1 MTEEKKLVLSMGEN
15 VLGLFL
21 KATHRHSPFTTTE
34 SGTSV
39 KVDIYVPPLYFFFSV
54 REIYEKLAAFL
65 NKETLRESQISS
77 FVLFLFAL
85 APISVSKFILIYFYL
100 LNFTFI

>member
-21 KATHRHSPFTTTE
+21 KATHRHSPFTTE

-39 KVDIYVPPLYFFFSV
+39 KVDIHVPLLYFFFSV

-85 APISVSKFILIYFYL
+85 APISVSKFILIYSYL
-100 LNFTFI
+100 LKFTFI